1 MWVIPCPA
9 APPAAG
15 SDPLN
20 TASQVAAP
28 AARLPA
34 SADASAPAT
43 AAGRGKWEARSEK
56 AARANGWARWDDI
69 EWPGEETR
77 SSTHAEG
84 NTSATRQRAALPPR
98 LAGVIRYLRSLYVP
112 QRASE
117 GRRCEAG
124 PQSAGLEGGAE
135 DEVAGLSVVSG
146 GWVDEIEDLVWIPA
160 LDTKER
166 GVREGQAGGG
176 TLLVVAEHTPVSLFH
191 LLRFHPAPL
200 VSAKPGGGHAHA
212 ACALSRALVFMAQ
225 AFQALSGL
233 CAGIRPAVRA

>member
-34 SADASAPAT
+34 SADVSAPAT
-43 AAGRGKWEARSEK
+43 AAGRGEWEARSEK

-69 EWPGEETR
+69 EWRGEETR
-77 SSTHAEG
+77 SSTHADG
-84 NTSATRQRAALPPR
+84 STCATRQRAALPPR
-98 LAGVIRYLRSLYVP
+98 LAGVIRCLRSLYVP
-112 QRASE
+112 QRVSE
-117 GRRCEAG
+117 GRRCEARPKSDG
-124 PQSAGLEGGAE
+124 FEGGAE
-135 DEVAGLSVVSG
+135 DGVTGLSVVSG

-160 LDTKER
+160 HDKKER
-166 GVREGQAGGG
+166 GVKEGLAGGG
-176 TLLVVAEHTPVSLFH
+176 TLLVIAEHTPVSLFH

-212 ACALSRALVFMAQ
+212 SSVRTRALVFMAQ
-225 AFQALSGL
+225 AFQALQGL